1 MNYTIFWYW
10 LKRIT
15 FITSI
20 CMLMYVI
27 YTWIS
32 PEREFHTKYT
42 NTKITQIIHSDKDR
56 DTIKWSG
63 VDKDGIKRDF
73 EGKLYHNNHIDNAC
87 DVTLDDIKSGTVYK
101 HKCGL
106 FALYFVIFIILFV
119 GSLGGLLI
127 ENDLGCQ
134 THNELVYRLKH
145 RIEIA
150 KYWFIFWGYPI
161 DKVNTAI
168 KIYKS
173 RFEWGRTYSLNIGLI
188 HVIMSV
194 NEIMKTN

>member
-10 LKRIT
+10 VKRIT
-15 FITSI
+15 FITSMCI
-20 CMLMYVI
+20 FMYVI

-56 DTIKWSG
+56 DIVKWSG
-63 VDKDGIKRDF
+63 VDNAGIKHDF
-73 EGKLYHNNHIDNAC
+73 EGKLYNNYIDNAC
-87 DVTLDDIKSGTVYK
+87 DVTLDDIKSGTVYE
-101 HKCGL
+101 HNCGL
-106 FALYFVIFIILFV
+106 FASYFIIFIILFV
-119 GSLGGLLI
+119 GSLGSLLI
-127 ENDLGCQ
+127 ENDLACQ
-134 THNELVYRLKH
+134 TNDELVYRLKH

-150 KYWFIFWGYPI
+150 KYWFIFWGYPS

-173 RFEWGRTYSLNIGLI
+173 NFGWGNTYSLNIGLI
-188 HVIMSV
+188 NVILSV